1 MVSYAFLE
9 VALAKHGWH
18 SCDIPGNI
26 AQRNASTKT
35 ILIFFITFSV
45 YLFFRSSYFLRYSC
59 QVSHH
64 TVLPLSLFYT
74 PNASNRLIQLNLFKH
89 RRPFIILITPGW
101 PVYLI

>member
-45 YLFFRSSYFLRYSC
+45 YLFFSEF
-59 QVSHH
+59 V
-64 TVLPLSLFYT
+64 
-74 PNASNRLIQLNLFKH
+74 LFKIFLPGIPPH
-89 RRPFIILITPGW
+89 GFAIIIILHTKRK
-101 PVYLI
+101 

>member
-35 ILIFFITFSV
+35 ILILT
-45 YLFFRSSYFLRYSC
+45 
-59 QVSHH
+59 
-64 TVLPLSLFYT
+64 
-74 PNASNRLIQLNLFKH
+74 
-89 RRPFIILITPGW
+89 
-101 PVYLI
+101 